1 MLRRTVI
8 KSALAMLA
16 AGSARSALGAERPP
30 FKLFD
35 THALDLQCTDDE
47 HAQRTVGT
55 HRGDR
60 ALELWC
66 GTRKVAYFLP
76 SDEGPQT
83 GS

>member
-1 MLRRTVI
+1 MNHYRLHFLDHRGE
-8 KSALAMLA
+8 S
-16 AGSARSALGAERPP
+16 
-30 FKLFD
+30 